1 MGPKQILD
9 QLKALSDPDVV
20 AGMATA
26 GINTESTYGI
36 SIPDLRRIAKKQ
48 GKDRDLADRLWASG
62 IHEARILA
70 SMIDDPKQ
78 VTPEQM
84 DRWVRDF
91 DSWDLCDQCCN
102 NLFRKTPY
110 AHEKAVE
117 WSEMDEVFVK
127 RAGFALMAVLAVH
140 DKEASDEEF
149 LKFLPDIARES
160 VDSRNFVKKAVNWAL
175 RRIGKR
181 NPNLNAE
188 AVKWARKINEMPYKS
203 SGWVASDALREL
215 TGRDVRKRLKAQ
227 NKSKTEKKLKPKKR

>member
-20 AGMATA
+20 AGKAKA
-26 GINTESTYGI
+26 GINTESAYGI
-36 SIPDLRRIAKKQ
+36 SIPDLRRVAKKY
-48 GKDRDLADRLWASG
+48 RNEHTYADRFWASG

-70 SMIDDPKQ
+70 TMIDDPKQ

-110 AHEKAVE
+110 AHEKAAE

-175 RRIGKR
+175 RQIGKR

-203 SGWVASDALREL
+203 ARWVASDALREL
-215 TGRDVRKRLKAQ
+215 TGRDVRKRLKGR
-227 NKSKTEKKLKPKKR
+227 NNSKTEKKLKPKKR